1 MFLLKRPDK
10 AAIDAFRSGA
20 QTLAISYPDIGLT
33 KHTTASHEGPFS
45 DSYKID
51 HNRIAIGTGDA
62 DWEKAKEAVR
72 SWKMFDLPWVELCWP
87 DTPIKVGNDVA
98 ILVVHLGFYSL
109 NAARIVYVIDEPGRF
124 GFAYGTLTDHGE
136 SGEERF
142 LVELDPES
150 GDVFYDLLAVSRP
163 GHFLT
168 YLGYPF
174 ARLLQKRFAADSKAA
189 MLTAVAS

>member
-1 MFLLKRPDK
+1 MFLLTRPDK
-10 AAIDAFRSGA
+10 AAIDAFRFGAATLEFSYDEIGRTNNATAGLSGH
-20 QTLAISYPDIGLT
+20 LNYPYT
-33 KHTTASHEGPFS
+33 
-45 DSYKID
+45 ID
-51 HNRIAIGTGDA
+51 HNRIVIGTGDA
-62 DWEKAKEAVR
+62 SWEKAKEAVR
-72 SWKMFDLPWVELCWP
+72 RWKMFDIAWVELCWP
-87 DTPIKVGNDVA
+87 ETQIEVGREVA
-98 ILVVHLGFYSL
+98 ILVFHLGVYSL

-150 GDVFYDLLAVSRP
+150 GDVFYDLLAFSRP
-163 GHFLT
+163 GHVLA

-189 MLTAVAS
+189 MLAAVAS